1 MANYVDTN
9 VIISLAEEDE
19 NYERAKKIKA
29 FDDLVTG
36 EITVIELNA
45 FYSRKFKD
53 TVKARAATIYSLRL
67 SNVKVVEVDWNRLR
81 REAERLALGLQLK
94 ALDVLQIAS
103 AVLIGASTFIT
114 FDKDIVGKKDL
125 VKKLTGVE
133 VTDLQD

>member
-1 MANYVDTN
+1 MTSYVDTN

-29 FDDLVTG
+29 FDGLVTG

-103 AVLIGASTFIT
+103 AVLIGTSTFIT
-114 FDKDIVGKKDL
+114 FDKDIVDKKEL
-125 VKKLTGVE
+125 VKKLTGIE